1 MRWFHESF
9 DRLHVHLVSRV
20 MPSAFRHGSTSPT
33 LHDHLAAVRLELPPL
48 TTERHYRVTA
58 QTLIGPV
65 ETGYQVRLG
74 GRADLPAL
82 VYHHGIA
89 EMPYDKSFR
98 LIFRTRQPIPAHLA
112 AVQAPFHR
120 SWLTVREGTLTFSHF
135 MAMCAV
141 SVKLMDAVRGL
152 LVEYGAQGSLL
163 TGTSL
168 GGFIALLHHLQ
179 RGTADRYAPLLAG
192 PDLSHIMLDTHFRRF
207 LAPQAQAQAEHL
219 QSRLDYR
226 QAFEASDT
234 RRVFPLLA
242 RYDLD
247 VSYDYHEACYAASGV
262 PVVTLQRGHITGAMT
277 FGALRQHLL
286 TCLAP
291 LVHPTKTGSQPEGN
305 AWLRP

>member
-1 MRWFHESF
+1 MRWFHESL
-9 DRLHVHLVSRV
+9 DRLHVSLVNRL
-20 MPSAFRHGSTSPT
+20 MPGAFRHGSTSPG
-33 LHDHLAAVRLELPPL
+33 LHQHLAAVRLELPPL
-48 TTERHYRVTA
+48 TAARQYRVMA
-58 QTLIGPV
+58 ETLIGPV
-65 ETGYQVRLG
+65 ETGYHVRLG
-74 GRADLPAL
+74 ARADLPVL

-120 SWLTVREGTLTFSHF
+120 SWFTVREGVSTLNHF

-152 LVEYGAQGSLL
+152 LAEHGARGSLL

-168 GGFIALLHHLQ
+168 GGYITLLHHLLL
-179 RGTADRYAPLLAG
+179 GTAERYVPLLAG
-192 PDLSHIMLDTHFRRF
+192 PDLAHVMLATHYRRL
-207 LAPQAQAQAEHL
+207 LAPQALAQAEHI

-226 QAFEASDT
+226 QAFEASNT

-247 VSYDYHEACYAASGV
+247 ILCDYHEACYAASGV
-262 PVVTLQRGHITGAMT
+262 PVVTLPRGHITGAMA
-277 FGALRQHLL
+277 FGALRRHLL

-291 LVHPTKTGSQPEGN
+291 LVHPAKTGSQSEVNG
-305 AWLRP
+305 WLPQ

>member
-20 MPSAFRHGSTSPT
+20 MPSAFWHGSTSPT
-33 LHDHLAAVRLELPPL
+33 LHEHLAAVRLELPPL

-74 GRADLPAL
+74 ARADLPAL

-98 LIFRTRQPIPAHLA
+98 LIFRTRQPILAHLA

-120 SWLTVREGTLTFSHF
+120 SWLTVCEGISTFSHF

-141 SVKLMDAVRGL
+141 SVKLMDAVRSL
-152 LVEYGAQGSLL
+152 LAEYGAQRSLL

-168 GGFIALLHHLQ
+168 GGFIALLHHLLL
-179 RGTADRYAPLLAG
+179 GTAERYVPLLAG
-192 PDLSHIMLDTHFRRF
+192 PDLSHILLDTHFRRF
-207 LAPQAQAQAEHL
+207 LAPQVQAEHI

-226 QAFEASDT
+226 QAFAASDT

-247 VSYDYHEACYAASGV
+247 VAYDYHAACYAARGV
-262 PVVTLQRGHITGAMT
+262 PVVALQRGHITGAMA

-291 LVHPTKTGSQPEGN
+291 LVRPAKTGSQLEGN
-305 AWLRP
+305 AWLQP